1 MSSPSTRGLSGR
13 GRGAEVTRTDGDVDI
28 VVGAPVHRAGAHV
41 LDKFLANQ
49 KAIQDGRPS
58 SRLVLATVEHDF
70 ADELDAS
77 LAGLG
82 IEGRVLRYETVK
94 PGYARSRIWNIA
106 CGRDAIRRH
115 VLAETGARYLLCVDA
130 DMTYDLDV
138 LQVMEREIQGY
149 DAVYSGAPLRDFGLA
164 LAGGGCCMLR
174 TETLKELE
182 FRCLE
187 FPNGTVLTEDNM
199 LEFDLVSLRKRIK
212 KGFFVSLSHYVD
224 EREARS
230 VSPHPLGLYLRVTHS
245 TTVRYALIRASI
257 LLRHDVGSLGRR
269 ALARLRHPGGWRP
282 APG

>member
-1 MSSPSTRGLSGR
+1 MRQ
-13 GRGAEVTRTDGDVDI
+13 TDSDVRI
-28 VVGAPVHRAGAHV
+28 VVGAPVYRAGAHV

-49 KAIQDGRPS
+49 KAIQDRRPS

-82 IEGRVLRYETVK
+82 IKGSVLRYETVR
-94 PGYARSRIWNIA
+94 PGHARSRIWNVS

-115 VLAETGARYLLCVDA
+115 VLAETDARYLLCVDA
-130 DMTYDLDV
+130 DMTYDPDIV
-138 LQVMEREIQGY
+138 QVMEREIEGY

-164 LAGGGCCMLR
+164 LSGGGCCMLR
-174 TETLKELE
+174 AEVLKHLE

-187 FPNGTVLTEDNM
+187 FTNGTVLTEDNM
-199 LEFDLVSLRKRIK
+199 LEFDLISLRRRIK
-212 KGFFVSLSHYVD
+212 KGFFVALSHHVD

-230 VSPHPLGLYLRVTHS
+230 VSPHPLSPYLKVTHS
-245 TTVRYALIRASI
+245 TPVRYALIRSSV
-257 LLRHDVGSLGRR
+257 LLRRDVGSLCRR
-269 ALARLRHPGGWRP
+269 TLARLRHPGGWKP